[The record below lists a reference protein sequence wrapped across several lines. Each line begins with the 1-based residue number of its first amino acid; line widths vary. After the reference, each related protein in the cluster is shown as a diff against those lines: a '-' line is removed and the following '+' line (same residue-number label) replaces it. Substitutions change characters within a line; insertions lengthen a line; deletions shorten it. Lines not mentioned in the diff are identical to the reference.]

1 MEKRKPIA
9 YIGLTNVASVQIYD
23 LNGGD
28 AVLAGINDHE
38 PEWCEVY
45 YAIDENNNDEFFE
58 DSDEPVHE
66 PRFKLG
72 ELELSLSE
80 AMRVNF

>member
-28 AVLAGINDHE
+28 AVLAGINDE
-38 PEWCEVY
+38 APEWCEVY
-45 YAIDENNNDEFFE
+45 YEDDEE
-58 DSDEPVHE
+58 SDDVYTM
-66 PRFKLG
+66 FKLG
-72 ELELSLSE
+72 ELELSLDD
-80 AMRVNF
+80 AMRINF

>member
-28 AVLAGINDHE
+28 AVLAGISDHE

-45 YAIDENNNDEFFE
+45 YKDDEE
-58 DSDEPVHE
+58 SDDVYTM
-66 PRFKLG
+66 FKLG
-72 ELELSLSE
+72 ELELSLDD